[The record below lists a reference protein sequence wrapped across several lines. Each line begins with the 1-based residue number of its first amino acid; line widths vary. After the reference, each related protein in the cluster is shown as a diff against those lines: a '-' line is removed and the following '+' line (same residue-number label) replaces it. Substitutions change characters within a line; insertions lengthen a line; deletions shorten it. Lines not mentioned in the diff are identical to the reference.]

1 MFIYE
6 KNGLLF
12 LSPLSSKS
20 LGAFAGQD
28 LFRFDGRVR
37 IVEYRPQLISYVYMN
52 DPKKQIISQTHGKGF
67 AIPVVAEIYAGHL
80 AHERVLKVREQD
92 FNQVE
97 ALLKDKRGQFKFG
110 LANQNTPL
118 GKKVKFFLQLNSP
131 LYDKDKIREL
141 SEDELYCYLQR
152 PSI

>member
-1 MFIYE
+1 MVHE

-12 LSPLSSKS
+12 LSSLGPKS
-20 LGAFAGQD
+20 LENFAGQD

-37 IVEYRPQLISYVYMN
+37 IVEYRSQLISYVYMN
-52 DPKKQIISQTHGKGF
+52 DPKKGIITQTHRKGF

-80 AHERVLKVREQD
+80 AHERVLKVHEQD

-110 LANQNTPL
+110 LAYQNIPL
-118 GKKVKFFLQLNSP
+118 GKKVKFFLKLNAP
-131 LYDKDKIREL
+131 LYVKDKIREL
-141 SEDELYCYLQR
+141 GEDELHCYLQR
-152 PSI
+152 PSV